1 MLWFLLLCII
11 LFTVIF
17 LLQRP
22 VIITD
27 SNLVEPALKWDLDY
41 LKENLGNST
50 FNVLCSKTAKFMYYD
65 TRKVGKTKKF
75 QSDVRFE
82 EMKFCDFVKK
92 LEKAKRK
99 EGEK

>member
-1 MLWFLLLCII
+1 M
-11 LFTVIF
+11 
-17 LLQRP
+17 QRP